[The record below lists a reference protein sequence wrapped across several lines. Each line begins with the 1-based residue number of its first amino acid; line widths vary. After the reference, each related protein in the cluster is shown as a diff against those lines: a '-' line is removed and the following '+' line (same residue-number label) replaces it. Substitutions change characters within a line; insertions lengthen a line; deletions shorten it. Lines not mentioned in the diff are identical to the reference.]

1 MLSQIHPEASATA
14 WGELAKALPGL
25 PLAGRLW
32 GSVGGRQVELFLSTY
47 VNKVDRKGR
56 VSVPATFRS
65 TLATHREPSLLVL
78 FPSFRVPALDGSG
91 SSYVEEMNE
100 RLETLDQ
107 FSDEHENLSQLFA
120 EAHPLTMD
128 GEGRIVLP
136 EILKEHANIT
146 TDVTFVGL
154 GAMFQMWEPERYAE
168 HRATVRG
175 LGLRRIR
182 QTVELKDTPQVR
194 GMINSVNYLVRLES

>member
-1 MLSQIHPEASATA
+1 MGER
-14 WGELAKALPGL
+14 WGK
-25 PLAGRLW
+25 
-32 GSVGGRQVELFLSTY
+32 QVELFLSTY

-65 TLATHREPSLLVL
+65 TLATHREPNLVVL
-78 FPSFRVPALDGSG
+78 FPSFRLPALDGTG
-91 SSYVEEMNE
+91 ANYVEEMNE

-136 EILKEHANIT
+136 EPLKEHANIT
-146 TDVTFVGL
+146 TDIAFVGL
-154 GAMFQMWEPERYAE
+154 GAMFQMWEPGRYAE
-168 HRATVRG
+168 HRATVRERS
-175 LGLRRIR
+175 RRQGTTLPPR
-182 QTVELKDTPQVR
+182 TGAPR
-194 GMINSVNYLVRLES
+194 PPS